1 MKRVFVSTDRRGAGR
16 RGGGGIIEGVC
27 LQNEVS
33 GCGFLHCNGSV
44 AGSGLTGTS
53 CLDVGGSEQQL
64 LRGGG
69 RFE

>member
-16 RGGGGIIEGVC
+16 RGGGGGGVEGVF

-53 CLDVGGSEQQL
+53 CLDVVGSEQQQL
-64 LRGGG
+64 LL
-69 RFE
+69 